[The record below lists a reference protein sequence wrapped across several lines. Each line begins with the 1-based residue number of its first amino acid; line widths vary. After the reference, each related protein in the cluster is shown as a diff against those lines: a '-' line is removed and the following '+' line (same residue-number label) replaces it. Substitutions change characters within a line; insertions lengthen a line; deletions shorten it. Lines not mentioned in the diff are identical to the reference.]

1 MSTHGIAEGH
11 LPAAEAENVVQG
23 PKNPWWIVVAMVLG
37 LMVGAGAVIHYAL
50 GPLIKELSGEYGW
63 TRGTVSGGI
72 SFAFIGASISFVS
85 FGILVDRWGPR
96 PAGLLSVGLMTL
108 PLLAMTQVSAPW
120 HFYLAML
127 AFGTFAG
134 GATATPYVK
143 AIAARFEERR
153 GLAMGIG
160 AAGVGLGGIL
170 VPQYMHY
177 MMDHYGWRPAIVGM
191 AVIVIAVSVP
201 ALWFGLAGIKPA
213 PREPKLAAGAPP
225 AFSLWRSR
233 SFLIIAG
240 SIGLV
245 SFAING
251 IVVHAVALLT
261 DRGVSTGA
269 AATAM
274 SGVAVM
280 STTARVIGGYLM
292 DRFFAPLVTAIL
304 FLLVAVGVTLLIVGG
319 TGIAAFAGLLLI
331 GFTLGAEVDAMNY
344 LISRY
349 CPINVVG
356 KAIGITFAIF
366 TLSGS
371 VAVWVLGKGHDL
383 FDSYV
388 IPLIF
393 AAVLSVLSAFLVSR
407 LGPYTNQAKRA
418 H

>member
-1 MSTHGIAEGH
+1 MSTQGIAEGQL
-11 LPAAEAENVVQG
+11 LPAEPASEVQG
-23 PKNPWWIVVAMVLG
+23 PKNPWWIVIAMVCG
-37 LMVGAGAVIHYAL
+37 LMVGAGTVIHYAL
-50 GPLIKELSGEYGW
+50 GPLIKQLSADYGW
-63 TRGTVSGGI
+63 SRGTVSGGI
-72 SFAFIGASISFVS
+72 SCAFIGASISFVS

-96 PAGLLSVGLMTL
+96 PAGLLSVALMVVPLLLMT
-108 PLLAMTQVSAPW
+108 QISEPW

-134 GATATPYVK
+134 GATATPYIK
-143 AIAARFEERR
+143 AIAARFEQRR

-170 VPQYMHY
+170 VPQYMNYVMEH
-177 MMDHYGWRPAIVGM
+177 HGWRPAIVGM
-191 AVIVIAVSVP
+191 AVIVVAVSVP
-201 ALWFGLAGIKPA
+201 ALWFGLAGVKAA
-213 PREPKLAAGAPP
+213 PREPKPAAGAAP

-233 SFLIIAG
+233 SYLIIAG
-240 SIGLV
+240 SIALV

-261 DRGVSTGA
+261 DRGVSAGH

-280 STTARVIGGYLM
+280 STIARVVGGYLM

-319 TGIAAFAGLLLI
+319 TGVTAFAGLLLV

-356 KAIGITFAIF
+356 KAIGVTFAIF

-371 VAVWVLGKGHDL
+371 AAVWVLGKGHDM

-393 AAVLSVLSAFLVSR
+393 ASILAVLSAFLVSR
-407 LGPYTNQAKRA
+407 LGPYTNEARG